1 MTIQQQI
8 LTKLS
13 SIERK
18 LQAQSDDWLTAEQI
32 KAEFDLSKKFLQL
45 KRREGKLKNFRCLTS
60 GKNFQYQRSE
70 IEKLFTV
77 IKN

>member
-1 MTIQQQI
+1 MTIEQQI
-8 LTKLS
+8 LTKLT

-18 LQAQSDDWLTAEQI
+18 LERGDDWLTAEQI
-32 KAEFDLSKKFLQL
+32 KTEFDLSKKFLQL

>member
-1 MTIQQQI
+1 MTIEQQI
-8 LTKLS
+8 LTRLT

-18 LQAQSDDWLTAEQI
+18 LERGDDWLTAEQI
-32 KAEFDLSKKFLQL
+32 KTEFDLSKKFLQL